1 MLLFFLMVAACSA
14 AATPD
19 QNEMSNRQIA
29 RPQEQ
34 PAGGAP
40 AEPAMMEAPAAVEA
54 PAEAAGAE
62 SPAEALQAATAPE
75 FNPQE
80 AVLPQQIQPS
90 NRMII
95 KDGLMDL
102 LVADTDVALDRTTQ
116 LAADQGGYI
125 ISSRVWMDQGFK
137 NAELRMGVPSMT
149 FEDTLNKLRRIGV
162 EVLNEQASGQDV
174 SAEYNDLQ
182 SQLVNLEATA
192 ARVRT
197 FLEQAKTV
205 EESLRIN
212 ATLSE
217 LEGQIEQVKG
227 QMKFYEDR
235 SAYST
240 IAVTLKPQMPTP
252 TPTPSPTPTPTPT
265 PTPGWNPGKTVT
277 AASSVMIELLKGLVD
292 MLIWAA
298 FLLWPFVLIALV
310 AWAIYRRLRRKP
322 APPPSIAPPPGPH
335 QDRPEIGPAP

>member
-1 MLLFFLMVAACSA
+1 MKSWLEFFLILLFCFIFAACSA
-14 AATPD
+14 PAAQQAP
-19 QNEMSNRQIA
+19 
-29 RPQEQ
+29 EQ
-34 PAGGAP
+34 PAAP
-40 AEPAMMEAPAAVEA
+40 AEPAMAEAVAVEKGVEVQEAPAAAEA
-54 PAEAAGAE
+54 PA
-62 SPAEALQAATAPE
+62 APE
-75 FNPQE
+75 SGAPEPQE
-80 AVLPQQIQPS
+80 AGLPQLLQPS
-90 NRMII
+90 TRMII

-102 LVADTDVALDRTTQ
+102 LVADTDVALERATQ

-125 ISSRVWMDQGFK
+125 VSSRIWMDRGYK

-149 FEDTLNKLRRIGV
+149 FEDTMNKLRRIGV

-182 SQLVNLEATA
+182 SQLINLEATA
-192 ARVRT
+192 ARVRE
-197 FLEQAKTV
+197 FLDQAKTV

-252 TPTPSPTPTPTPT
+252 TPTLTPTVTPTPT
-265 PTPGWNPGKTVT
+265 PTPGWNPGKTVSS
-277 AASSVMIELLKGLVD
+277 ASKVMVDLLKGLID
-292 MLIWAA
+292 LTIWAA
-298 FLLWPFVLIALV
+298 FLLWPFVLVALIAWV
-310 AWAIYRRLRRKP
+310 IYRRVRRKSASSTP
-322 APPPSIAPPPGPH
+322 TIPPPGP
-335 QDRPEIGPAP
+335 ESG